1 MTYDWKEIFKNKTTR
16 ELYDIYSGKSALPE
30 EPVQFAKEELDK
42 RNFDFKNI
50 GLFKESS
57 KLEDITADI
66 DYLSLGI
73 NRRTRFSI
81 YAYLILILVFI
92 PATYI
97 VFKIKKIDINTLYI
111 ILPSCII
118 ILTITILITNLIYK
132 IRFKKLRDLIK
143 IRLEIIKE
151 FEDKGLIQEKLL
163 LLENIEKQSDSRFK
177 NVQKT
182 NNILFIIATVMLI
195 LYAILSSIK

>member
-16 ELYDIYSGKSALPE
+16 ELYDIYSGKSALPD
-30 EPVQFAKEELDK
+30 EPIQFAKEELDK
-42 RNFDFKNI
+42 RNFDFNNI
-50 GLFKESS
+50 ESFKESS

-111 ILPSCII
+111 ILPSCVI

-132 IRFKKLRDLIK
+132 IRLKSSETLLR
-143 IRLEIIKE
+143 
-151 FEDKGLIQEKLL
+151 
-163 LLENIEKQSDSRFK
+163 SD
-177 NVQKT
+177 
-182 NNILFIIATVMLI
+182 
-195 LYAILSSIK
+195 